1 MESEPVLYTPGW
13 FRGELVMRSDPRPE
27 STVKE
32 SGVITKATIRAAERL
47 GIKANALAKIV
58 GVSEPT
64 ISRMRK
70 GDYLLEPGQKAF
82 ELAILFVRFYRSLDA
97 IVGGDDRVAADW
109 IKNKN
114 TGLDGI
120 PLELI
125 QTVSGLTNVI
135 EYIDSRRAIV

>member
-1 MESEPVLYTPGW
+1 
-13 FRGELVMRSDPRPE
+13 MRSDPRPE
-27 STVKE
+27 STPKE
-32 SGVITKATIRAAERL
+32 SGIITKATIRAAERL

-135 EYIDSRRAIV
+135 EYIDTRRAIV

>member
-1 MESEPVLYTPGW
+1 MQL
-13 FRGELVMRSDPRPE
+13 DPLPE
-27 STVKE
+27 STPKE
-32 SGVITKATIRAAERL
+32 SSVVTKATIRAAERL
-47 GIKANALAKIV
+47 GIKANALSKIV

-70 GDYLLEPGQKAF
+70 GEYVLEPEQKAF

-114 TGLDGI
+114 TGLDGT

-135 EYIDSRRAIV
+135 QYLDLRRAIV

>member
-1 MESEPVLYTPGW
+1 
-13 FRGELVMRSDPRPE
+13 MRPDPSPE
-27 STVKE
+27 YAPKE

-47 GIKANALAKIV
+47 GIKANALSKIV

-70 GDYLLEPGQKAF
+70 GEYVLEPGQKAF

-97 IVGGDDRVAADW
+97 IVGGDDGVAADW

-135 EYIDSRRAIV
+135 EYINSRRAIV

>member
-1 MESEPVLYTPGW
+1 MNPEPHLEILNESHV
-13 FRGELVMRSDPRPE
+13 V
-27 STVKE
+27 
-32 SGVITKATIRAAERL
+32 TKATIRAAERL
-47 GIKANALAKIV
+47 GIKNNVVSKIV

-70 GDYLLEPGQKAF
+70 GEYFLEPGQKAF

-97 IVGGDDRVAADW
+97 IVGGDDMIAADW

-114 TGLDGI
+114 TSLDGT

-125 QTVSGLTNVI
+125 QTVSGLVNVI
-135 EYIDSRRAIV
+135 DYLDARRAIV

>member
-1 MESEPVLYTPGW
+1 
-13 FRGELVMRSDPRPE
+13 MRPDTRPQASPNE
-27 STVKE
+27 A
-32 SGVITKATIRAAERL
+32 GVITKATLRAAVRL
-47 GIKANALAKIV
+47 GIKSNALSKIV

-70 GDYLLEPGQKAF
+70 GDYFLEPGQKAF

-114 TGLDGI
+114 AGLDGV
-120 PLELI
+120 PLDLI
-125 QTVSGLTNVI
+125 QTVSGLANVI
-135 EYIDSRRAIV
+135 DYLDARRAIV

>member
-1 MESEPVLYTPGW
+1 MQLDQHPDSTP
-13 FRGELVMRSDPRPE
+13 
-27 STVKE
+27 KAA
-32 SGVITKATIRAAERL
+32 GVTTKATLGAADRL
-47 GIKANALAKIV
+47 GIKASALSRIV

-70 GDYLLEPGQKAF
+70 GEYVLEPGQKPF

-97 IVGGDDRVAADW
+97 IVGGDDSVAADW

-125 QTVSGLTNVI
+125 QTVAGLTNVI
-135 EYIDSRRAIV
+135 DYLDARRAIV